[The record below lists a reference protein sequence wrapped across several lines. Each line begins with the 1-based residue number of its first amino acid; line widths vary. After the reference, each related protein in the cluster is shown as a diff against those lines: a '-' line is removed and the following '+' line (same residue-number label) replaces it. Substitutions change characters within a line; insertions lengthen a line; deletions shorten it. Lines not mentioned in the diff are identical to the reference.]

1 MHSSTSVQ
9 HLKKLHGIL
18 NYSHSGVDFS
28 FGVPYLYQITLGLV
42 LITSCT
48 TLAGLLPLMLLEG
61 DGFWQTL
68 AIVVGWGLGAS
79 TLFLILL
86 MGIWER

>member
-1 MHSSTSVQ
+1 MDISCDQSQCVKVSGEIHST
-9 HLKKLHGIL
+9 
-18 NYSHSGVDFS
+18 D
-28 FGVPYLYQITLGLV
+28 
-42 LITSCT
+42 
-48 TLAGLLPLMLLEG
+48 LMLLEG

-86 MGIWER
+86 MGIWEK

>member
-1 MHSSTSVQ
+1 
-9 HLKKLHGIL
+9 
-18 NYSHSGVDFS
+18 
-28 FGVPYLYQITLGLV
+28 
-42 LITSCT
+42 
-48 TLAGLLPLMLLEG
+48 MLLEG

-86 MGIWER
+86 MGIWEK